1 MKYNTTS
8 DYHWPDLE
16 LENTNAL
23 VENGNVI
30 SPNNGDGPFGF
41 QYSLE
46 ISSGQVSTNSVSLF
60 DEDFPTGCVSSPPTM
75 MRDHATKEQTN

>member
-16 LENTNAL
+16 LENTNAV
-23 VENGNVI
+23 VEDGNVI
-30 SPNNGDGPFGF
+30 SPSNGDGPFGF

-46 ISSGQVSTNSVSLF
+46 IASGQVS
-60 DEDFPTGCVSSPPTM
+60 
-75 MRDHATKEQTN
+75 